1 MPREIFDIGS
11 IGTQIGKQILGGQAA
26 YEDAYTK
33 MGQALAAQAAQQ
45 AQARLH
51 TLQGDDIVAANEARK
66 PANLTRIA
74 ANLAGLTDPQGDAM
88 HSFISSGSWGKAP
101 EALPSDFIGPPQTL
115 PLPKPEWATP
125 DVMNRV
131 GQYVGALRTSGALP
145 GKTDFSNLV
154 QGLKGVWDQ
163 GMTDRA
169 LAGQLPIESIR
180 NLNALDA
187 AKKGSLYNFHEFG
200 TGDQATG
207 GVSFNQPYLK
217 KNDAEIKAKDAAA
230 LASRGSAANAFANA
244 DLHRAQIPLAQAN
257 TDLARSRIN
266 APQIIQNPDGTTTIL
281 DPKAKPLTESQAKAT
296 VYLGQ
301 MKAAEDALG
310 GIEKDQSKI
319 GTQLDVSAA
328 GSLVNVAASP
338 SAQKI
343 RQAQEQWAEA
353 FLRLK
358 SGAAVTEAEV
368 RRNAATF
375 FPRVGDS
382 RAVIEQKRMMRE
394 QAIND
399 VAAAA
404 GPGAATVRS
413 VYSGAGVMGNGKRP
427 PIQRGQV
434 VDGYQF
440 MGGDPSV
447 AENWRRVQ

>member
-66 PANLTRIA
+66 PANMTRIA

-88 HSFISSGSWGKAP
+88 HTYISSGSWGKSP
-101 EALPSDFIGPPQTL
+101 EALPNDFIGPPQSV

-125 DVMNRV
+125 EVMNRV
-131 GQYVGALRTSGALP
+131 GQYLGAMRASGALT

-163 GMTDRA
+163 GLTDRA
-169 LAGQLPIESIR
+169 LAGQLPTDSVR
-180 NLNALDA
+180 SLNALEA
-187 AKKGSLYNFHEFG
+187 AKKGGLYNFHEFG
-200 TGDQATG
+200 AGDQATG

-217 KNDAEIKAKDAAA
+217 KNEAEIKAKD
-230 LASRGSAANAFANA
+230 ANA

-257 TDLARSRIN
+257 ADLARSRIN
-266 APQIIQNPDGTTTIL
+266 APQIIQNPDGTATIL

-301 MKAAEDALG
+301 MKSAEDALG

-328 GSLVNVAASP
+328 GSLVNLAASP

-353 FLRLK
+353 FLRMK
-358 SGAAVTEAEV
+358 SGQATTEAEV

-399 VAAAA
+399 IAAAA
-404 GPGAATVRS
+404 GPGAAMVRS

-447 AENWRRVQ
+447 AENWRKVQ